1 MMIYKSEDDE
11 ETVVFVDGTKPPSAR
26 RLTEAEERFFQ
37 EWTGGMLVIVNSVE
51 EALEVL
57 KNCVSIRS

>member
-11 ETVVFVDGTKPPSAR
+11 ETVVFVDGTKPPSKR
-26 RLTEAEERFFQ
+26 KLTEAEEKFFA
-37 EWTGGMLVIVNSVE
+37 EWDGGMLVIVNSVE